1 MRSQVYSKKKF
12 LLGFFGVCS
21 INIENLEVVDY
32 FWSDL
37 MNDYVVCLGEF
48 LEFKWVF

>member
-1 MRSQVYSKKKF
+1 MYGGFWMRSQVYSKKF

-37 MNDYVVCLGEF
+37 MNDYVVYLGNF
-48 LEFKWVF
+48 